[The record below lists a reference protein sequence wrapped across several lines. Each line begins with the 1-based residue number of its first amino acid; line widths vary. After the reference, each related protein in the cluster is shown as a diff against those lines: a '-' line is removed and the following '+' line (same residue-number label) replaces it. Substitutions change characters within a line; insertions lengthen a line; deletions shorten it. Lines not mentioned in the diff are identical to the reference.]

1 MNIMLVSVTE
11 RTREIGIRLAIGARG
26 SDVLTQFLVESTV
39 MSVFGGLLGLAVG
52 AGAAKLVSHFTGWST
67 VVSPA
72 AVVLALGFSAA
83 VGIFFGFY
91 PARQAASMNPIE
103 ALRYE

>member
-1 MNIMLVSVTE
+1 MPPRRSSGSAW
-11 RTREIGIRLAIGARG
+11 RTGWTTTTVQIRLAGHSFIVAG
-26 SDVLTQFLVESTV
+26 TV
-39 MSVFGGLLGLAVG
+39 MSVFGGPLGVGVG
-52 AGAAKLVSHFTGWST
+52 AGAARILSHFTGWST
-67 VVSPA
+67 FVSPA